1 MSYIDKLL
9 NKFNKI
15 QNKIDSLKGISSKLQ
30 SINYNTA
37 IDALGEQKTEALE
50 RIKERRTNLQNQ
62 LEGAKRQ
69 KNALAK
75 QTPDGAPIEF
85 VYPYHDDLAN
95 YLVFDIRGRRN
106 RSPDVDKGTM
116 TQDKIIAL
124 YVPDD
129 LVSSMT
135 VEYTAT
141 SIGPMARAFDQIA
154 KAVKSRENDLVG
166 AVTDN
171 MDNLIGGMVSKMAN
185 SFSGGLTN
193 LKAGKAT
200 NPMEEQTLQG
210 VPFREFTFTFSFVPR
225 SAAEAD
231 QVNQIIHI
239 LRDSMLPDTFN
250 STISGAVSGQNV
262 EVTAADGY
270 FNYPSIVDMY
280 FDGPLASKIDGFLP
294 AVITGCEVNHTGGLK
309 FSTYEDGQPI
319 KTDLTLGV
327 REIRIM
333 SQQNYR
339 AIAAQ
344 TVGGDI
350 NAREAALAAGRKN
363 SILDTTSSTGED
375 FDDTGQVRVD
385 ATIPDNAGE

>member
-50 RIKERRTNLQNQ
+50 RIKERRNNLQNQ

-135 VEYTAT
+135 VEYSAT

-210 VPFREFTFTFSFVPR
+210 VPFRDFTFTFSFVPR
-225 SAAEAD
+225 SAAEAN

-239 LRDSMLPDTFN
+239 IRDSMLPDTFN
-250 STISGAVSGQNV
+250 STISSTISGKNV

-319 KTDLTLGV
+319 KTDLTLSI

-363 SILDTTSSTGED
+363 SILDSTSSTGED
-375 FDDTGQVRVD
+375 YDDAGQVRVD

>member
-1 MSYIDKLL
+1 MAYIDKLL

-50 RIKERRTNLQNQ
+50 RIKERRNNLQNQ
-62 LEGAKRQ
+62 LEGAKRE
-69 KNALAK
+69 KNGLAK
-75 QTPDGAPIEF
+75 QTPDGSPIEY
-85 VYPYHDDLAN
+85 VYPFHDDLAN

-106 RSPDVDKGTM
+106 RTPGVDKGAM

-129 LVSSMT
+129 LTSNMT

-210 VPFREFTFTFSFVPR
+210 VPFREFSFTFSFLPR

-231 QVNQIIHI
+231 QVNQIIHV

-250 STISGAVSGQNV
+250 STISSTLQGKNV

-270 FNYPSIVDMY
+270 FNYPSIVDLY
-280 FDGPLASKIDGFLP
+280 FDGPLASKVDGFLP

-319 KTDLTLGV
+319 KTDLTLSI

-344 TVGGDI
+344 TVGGDLEK
-350 NAREAALAAGRKN
+350 REAALAKGRKN

-375 FDDTGQVRVD
+375 FDDAGGRVIYSE
-385 ATIPDNAGE
+385 IPDD